1 VPTRR
6 QRATREKIVIR
17 SAYRAL
23 RPALFSLPAE
33 TAHRAVH
40 RGLATVQHTPVET
53 LLRDRLVVDDD
64 RLAVDAFGQSFANPI
79 GVAAGFDKNAELP
92 SVLGALG
99 FGHVEVGGVTARA
112 QPGNPRPRMF
122 RLVEDRAIINRM
134 GLNNEG
140 ADAVGERLRTSPD
153 PGIPVGV
160 NVALSEATDAA
171 DAPEDYR
178 YTYEQVAD
186 VADYLAVN
194 VSCPN
199 SEGMREL
206 QNRDSLE
213 AILGGLVDAGASP
226 LLVKLSPDLPE
237 PAIEDALA
245 VVDDFDL
252 DGVIA
257 TNTTTDRPTGLHSP
271 KRAEKGGLSGAPIE
285 NRATEMVRF
294 VAERTDVP
302 VVGVGGVSDAAG
314 AYAKIRAGASLVQL
328 YTGLVYEGPTLARDI
343 NEGLLTLLERDG
355 FDSVEDAVGAD
366 L

>member
-1 VPTRR
+1 
-6 QRATREKIVIR
+6 VIG

-23 RPALFSLPAE
+23 RPLLFSLPAE
-33 TAHRAVH
+33 SAHRTVH
-40 RGLATVQHTPVET
+40 RGLNAVQHTPIEDE
-53 LLRDRLVVDDD
+53 LRQRLTVDDT
-64 RLAVDAFGQSFANPI
+64 RLAVDAFGQSFANPV

-122 RLVEDRAIINRM
+122 RLVEDRAIVNRM

-140 ADAVGERLRTSPD
+140 ADAVGERLREQPD

-160 NVALSEATDAA
+160 NVALSETA
-171 DAPEDYR
+171 DSDEAPEDYR
-178 YTYEQVAD
+178 DTYEQVAAG
-186 VADYLAVN
+186 ADYLAVN

-199 SEGMREL
+199 SEGMRDL
-206 QNRDSLE
+206 QNRESLE
-213 AILGGLVDAGASP
+213 AILGTLADAGASP
-226 LLVKLSPDLPE
+226 LLVKLSPDLPG
-237 PAIEDALA
+237 PAVEDALA

-257 TNTTTDRPTGLHSP
+257 TNTTTDRPAGLRSP
-271 KRAEKGGLSGAPIE
+271 KRAERGGLSGDPIE
-285 NRATEMVRF
+285 DRSTGMVRF

-302 VVGVGGVSDAAG
+302 VIGVGGVSDASG

-343 NEGLLTLLERDG
+343 NEGLLDLLERDG
-355 FDSVEDAVGAD
+355 YDSVADAVGAD